1 MTAVCDTIMVS
12 AAKLW
17 SCKETENGARI
28 RTTCVFPSF
37 EPVFVYVVKFGDGF
51 VVHDAGETMGVILSH
66 GGDGTAAQRI
76 IKAEC
81 KRYDLKCEG
90 RRISLKIDAIEW
102 LETAIVSVANTAAV
116 AARQALAE
124 GRKKAEKDL
133 GDILYQLLEP
143 KVARGTLVKN
153 FDFHGAS
160 GRKYHFDLAVQGR
173 ERLTLIQT
181 VLPNANSLNSKF
193 VALSD
198 VPTDEPIRK
207 IAAHGG
213 DLSIEDILL
222 LQTVATVARPEG
234 VVEMVTGS
242 QARH

>member
-1 MTAVCDTIMVS
+1 MTAVCDTLLVN
-12 AAKLW
+12 AAQLL

-51 VVHDAGETMGVILSH
+51 IVHDAGETMGVILGH
-66 GGDGTAAQRI
+66 GGDGDGAKRI
-76 IKAEC
+76 IRAEC
-81 KRYDLKCEG
+81 KRYDLKCED

-102 LETAIVSVANTAAV
+102 LETAIVSVANTAAA
-116 AARQALAE
+116 AARQAMTEA
-124 GRKKAEKDL
+124 RKKNEKDL
-133 GDILYQLLEP
+133 GEILYQLLEP
-143 KVARGTLVKN
+143 KVARGTLAKN
-153 FDFHGAS
+153 FDFQGAS

-173 ERLTLIQT
+173 EKLTLIQT
-181 VLPNANSLNSKF
+181 VMPNANSLNSKF

-207 IAAHGG
+207 IAAHNG
-213 DLSIEDILL
+213 DLSTEDILL
-222 LQTVATVARPEG
+222 LQTVATVASPVG
-234 VVEMVTGS
+234 VVEMVAGS